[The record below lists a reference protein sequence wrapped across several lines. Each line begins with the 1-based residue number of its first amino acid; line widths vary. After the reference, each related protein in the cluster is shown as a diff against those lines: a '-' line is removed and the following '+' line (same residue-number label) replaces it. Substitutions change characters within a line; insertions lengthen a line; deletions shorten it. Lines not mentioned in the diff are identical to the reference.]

1 MKRSI
6 LIKKSSNNSSSASKK
21 TTKSEVLIFLKPQFL
36 ACETPLLISKLIN
49 SKSLSNLNL
58 LHIFKEESVDP
69 SFTNII
75 LKSKL
80 VSLFFFFKILFK
92 DFSIVFSELKK
103 GTIMLIIFFHS

>member
-6 LIKKSSNNSSSASKK
+6 LIKKSSNNSSSASK

-80 VSLFFFFKILFK
+80 VSLFF
-92 DFSIVFSELKK
+92 
-103 GTIMLIIFFHS
+103 